1 MALWVEEL
9 TKNQTESQHIK
20 PNIGFSWGG
29 KTRVPGEKP
38 LLKNWVEKQQ
48 SQPTYHY
55 DHGSGNWPWAI
66 LVESTGAETHQY
78 PNFTKKMMTKMIM
91 IATTNNKPHDLAM
104 LLLPDWFI
112 EHEQALASF
121 TCIHI
126 ARTRVQLTD
135 YSSSS
140 GSSQQDFRA
149 K

>member
-1 MALWVEEL
+1 MALWVEE

-20 PNIGFSWGG
+20 SNIGFSWEG

-38 LLKNWVEKQQ
+38 LLKIRVEKQQ

-55 DHGSGNWPWAI
+55 HHGSGNWPWAI
-66 LVESTGAETHQY
+66 LVESRCSHQY
-78 PNFTKKMMTKMIM
+78 PNFTEKMMMKMIM

-121 TCIHI
+121 TWIHI
-126 ARTRVQLTD
+126 ARTRVQVSD
-135 YSSSS
+135 YSSCS
-140 GSSQQDFRA
+140 GSSQQVFRA